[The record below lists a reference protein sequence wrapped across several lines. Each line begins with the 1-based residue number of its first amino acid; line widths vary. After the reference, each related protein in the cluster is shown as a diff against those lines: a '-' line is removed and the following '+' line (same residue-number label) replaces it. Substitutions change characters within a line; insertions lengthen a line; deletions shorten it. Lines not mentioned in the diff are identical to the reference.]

1 MKEITK
7 AYRCDYCGKVSAGK
21 SAMARHEEC
30 CRKNPKNISLCAN
43 CKYLQKEEE
52 WVVHEDMGIRVRETH
67 FICTERGVN
76 LFHPKILRK
85 SQHLQDAIIAG
96 QDAEVMPTIFNP
108 CPHFKLYY
116 E

>member
-85 SQHLQDAIIAG
+85 SQYL